1 MTNIF
6 IIHLTILIFGGWGV
20 VVQVEVSDLEVI

>member
-6 IIHLTILIFGGWGV
+6 IIHLTILIFGGVG
-20 VVQVEVSDLEVI
+20 VVQVELSDLEVI